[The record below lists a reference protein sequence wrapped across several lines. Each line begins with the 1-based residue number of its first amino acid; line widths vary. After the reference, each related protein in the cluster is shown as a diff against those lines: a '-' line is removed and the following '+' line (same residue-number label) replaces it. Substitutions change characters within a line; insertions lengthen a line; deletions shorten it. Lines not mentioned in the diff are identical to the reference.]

1 MELVDTHCHLQFD
14 KFAGDVDA
22 VYNRAQ
28 AAGVKRLLAV
38 GTSLEDSQRAIEL
51 AKKKSGVWAAVGIH
65 PHETEGFLSNDQG
78 VAEFVQLLSQPWV
91 AAIGEIGLD
100 YYKNYTPKED
110 QIKILR
116 MQIEAGL
123 PSGLPFSFHVRDA
136 WSDFWAI
143 LDEYEGVQ
151 GVVHCFSSGSKQLN
165 AALKRGLYIGL
176 NGIMTFTR
184 DEAQLE
190 AARQV
195 PKDRLVLETD
205 APFLT
210 PLPIRNELCEPRH
223 TLQVAE
229 FLADL
234 RGESL
239 EDLAGYTTE
248 NAVKLFNLK

>member
-14 KFAGDVDA
+14 KYANDADA
-22 VYNRAQ
+22 VVARAG
-28 AAGVKRLLAV
+28 AAGVSRILAV
-38 GTSLEDSQRAIEL
+38 GTSLEDSLRAIDL
-51 AKKKSGVWAAVGIH
+51 ADKKDGVWAAVGVH
-65 PHETEGFLSNDQG
+65 PHETENFLKNDQAT
-78 VAEFVQLLSQPWV
+78 AEFVELLGKPWV

-100 YYKNYTPKED
+100 YYKNYTPKAD
-110 QIKILR
+110 QIKVLR

-136 WSDFWAI
+136 WSDFWNI
-143 LDEYEGVQ
+143 LDEYEGIR
-151 GVVHCFSSGSKQLN
+151 GVIHCFSSGSKQLN
-165 AALKRGLYIGL
+165 TALQRGLYIGL

-184 DEAQLE
+184 DESQLE

-210 PLPIRNELCEPRH
+210 PEPIRNELCEPRH
-223 TLQVAE
+223 TLNVAK
-229 FLADL
+229 FLAGL
-234 RGESL
+234 RGEPL
-239 EDLAGYTTE
+239 EDLCAYTTE